1 MPASPND
8 PRTKRRKAAG
18 DDVNKMAMAPQP
30 LPGMPQNQKGGNSM
44 NNPMFDTAGQ
54 MSQKIG
60 TAPNSFTYGDMQL
73 PPNDARMGAVGFNQR
88 SNAPQNVVPGR
99 GLNQI
104 PYNMPGMSL
113 SPDAMTM
120 MEPVYDMNQ
129 AMGKT
134 RAPGSLNNGQPPS
147 YGVTAL
153 GPTGSAVPGLDPGA
167 FPPQMTYNMA
177 DSLPLQGT
185 SDAQAAVGMN
195 TGRGGGR
202 NQTA

>member
-30 LPGMPQNQKGGNSM
+30 LPGMPQDQKAGNSM

-60 TAPNSFTYGDMQL
+60 AEPNSFTYGDMKL

-99 GLNQI
+99 GMNQV
-104 PYNMPGMSL
+104 PYNLPGMSL
-113 SPDAMTM
+113 SLDAMTM
-120 MEPVYDMNQ
+120 MEPVYDMNS
-129 AMGKT
+129 AVGKT
-134 RAPGSLNNGQPPS
+134 MPNGINNGQPVS

-153 GPTGSAVPGLDPGA
+153 GPTGSAAPGTDPGA
-167 FPPQMTYNMA
+167 FPPQVDYSMSDT
-177 DSLPLQGT
+177 LPVQGT
-185 SDAQAAVGMN
+185 PDAQAAVGMS

-202 NQTA
+202 NKKT